1 MAWLGVAIR
10 DGVTHCMTGVRCPNV
25 TPPPPRLQHLN
36 PIHPESKLSDLEM
49 DFLAR
54 LQSNKRLFDIGSII
68 DYISS

>member
-10 DGVTHCMTGVRCPNV
+10 DGVTNCVTGVRYPNV

-36 PIHPESKLSDLEM
+36 PESSDLEM

-54 LQSNKRLFDIGSII
+54 LQPNKRLV
-68 DYISS
+68 